1 MWQQSGS
8 RGRNTKRLLI
18 DLSPFSQLVLAM
30 MSRKT
35 TIILVQVRSRT
46 VVLERAREGLG
57 RDLDNLSEEAR
68 LLQEARE
75 ELARCL
81 TYHLVDNCNLN
92 QND

>member
-8 RGRNTKRLLI
+8 RGRNTKWLLI
-18 DLSPFSQLVLAM
+18 DLSLLSQLVLAM

-35 TIILVQVRSRT
+35 TILHVQVRSRT

-75 ELARCL
+75 ELARCF
-81 TYHLVDNCNLN
+81 TNHLVDNWNLY
-92 QND
+92 

>member
-1 MWQQSGS
+1 
-8 RGRNTKRLLI
+8 
-18 DLSPFSQLVLAM
+18 M

-35 TIILVQVRSRT
+35 TIIHVQVRSRT

-75 ELARCL
+75 ELARCF
-81 TYHLVDNCNLN
+81 TNHLVDNCNLN
-92 QND
+92 QNDLSGSKTSGQPGLRRWLQ